1 MCLVEI
7 ILRYFLIKASTNILK
22 QLYYFRTCM
31 LSKSFYSVCFFL
43 IKKQADAFLST
54 ASKNLN
60 FKNYFHYWEYRQG
73 LTFGSR
79 DCYNKTCRTHLDL
92 NLKSITVSYV
102 TAILSTPYIYW
113 TYKEKKKAE
122 QNAYERSGFQLW
134 TKAQKKKKHLKP
146 TNKKDISSPSRVT
159 DSYGASSSPQEEARA
174 YSLCPRGRR
183 PSRARWSSLPPPRGP
198 PSGPLQSPRPR
209 TFPCPLPV
217 TPGPWCHPAH
227 AARRALQAASAS
239 PARVLPRPPSSRA

>member
-1 MCLVEI
+1 M
-7 ILRYFLIKASTNILK
+7 
-22 QLYYFRTCM
+22 Q
-31 LSKSFYSVCFFL
+31 
-43 IKKQADAFLST
+43 D
-54 ASKNLN
+54 
-60 FKNYFHYWEYRQG
+60 
-73 LTFGSR
+73 TFGLEPKKHHCILCNS
-79 DCYNKTCRTHLDL
+79 YPEYALHLL
-92 NLKSITVSYV
+92 NLQGEKESRTECV
-102 TAILSTPYIYW
+102 W
-113 TYKEKKKAE
+113 TFRFPAVNKGSNKKK
-122 QNAYERSGFQLW
+122 N
-134 TKAQKKKKHLKP
+134 LKP

-239 PARVLPRPPSSRA
+239 PARVLPRPPSGRA